1 MDQLLSLLSED
12 ARLTNA
18 ELAAALSTSEED
30 VAARIAAYEASGVI
44 KGYKTIVDWDKT
56 DRDYVNARIELKVIP
71 QKDMGFE
78 EIAGIIAKFDEVE
91 SVYLMSGTCDIA
103 LTVTGK
109 SFKDV
114 AMFVAHRLAP
124 LESVQ
129 STSTSFVLRTYK
141 ELGVFV
147 ALDDTDEREVTSL

>member
-1 MDQLLSLLSED
+1 MDQLLSLLTED

-18 ELAAALSTSEED
+18 ELASALSISEEE
-30 VAARIAAYEASGVI
+30 VAARIADYEERGVI
-44 KGYKTIVDWDKT
+44 KGYKAIVDWDKT
-56 DRDYVNARIELKVIP
+56 DRDYVNARIEIRVTPK
-71 QKDMGFE
+71 KGMGFE
-78 EIAGIIAKFDEVE
+78 EIASVISRFDEVE

-103 LTVTGK
+103 LTVSGK

-114 AMFVAHRLAP
+114 AMFVAHRLST

-141 ELGVFV
+141 ELGVYV
-147 ALDDTDEREVTSL
+147 SLDEIDEREVASL